1 MGKCIGG
8 ITHDAVGSLATH
20 KPSKRFGELFE
31 EKKAQLESLQVGLAR
46 AVLPKTPSMPAV
58 NEGLLWV
65 SDSLLIYLLMQEL
78 YSMIRNVG

>member
-1 MGKCIGG
+1 MSKCIGG
-8 ITHDAVGSLATH
+8 IAHEAVGLATH
-20 KPSKRFGELFE
+20 QPSKSFGELFE
-31 EKKAQLESLQVGLAR
+31 EKKAQLESLQAGLAR

-78 YSMIRNVG
+78 YSMIKNVG